1 MHFLEVLL
9 KFKRIY
15 IVPSPCMHGLICATS
30 IFFNLNSAD
39 SCTQDSVGVFFALFC
54 DTWWLNDAGAV
65 ALLLLLAVSLLC
77 AYELS
82 AVYVT
87 AGRSASSRF
96 SPSAFFFGVSAIAM
110 GINMLFICKMVFHG
124 EWSDLVKLFSFF
136 VLPLDIQMWLFQYF
150 WRMNKNAYPGC
161 SALVICISSPLPLN
175 LYSLLG
181 FKDRWKWWWLC
192 NSLTWCRW
200 LFD

>member
-1 MHFLEVLL
+1 M
-9 KFKRIY
+9 
-15 IVPSPCMHGLICATS
+15 
-30 IFFNLNSAD
+30 
-39 SCTQDSVGVFFALFC
+39 
-54 DTWWLNDAGAV
+54 NDAGAV

-124 EWSDLVKLFSFF
+124 EWSDLVQLFSF
-136 VLPLDIQMWLFQYF
+136 LYDLWIY
-150 WRMNKNAYPGC
+150 KCHY
-161 SALVICISSPLPLN
+161 LN
-175 LYSLLG
+175 TSEE
-181 FKDRWKWWWLC
+181 
-192 NSLTWCRW
+192 
-200 LFD
+200 

>member
-1 MHFLEVLL
+1 MSKL
-9 KFKRIY
+9 
-15 IVPSPCMHGLICATS
+15 
-30 IFFNLNSAD
+30 
-39 SCTQDSVGVFFALFC
+39 CTF
-54 DTWWLNDAGAV
+54 AGAV

-124 EWSDLVKLFSFF
+124 EEHL
-136 VLPLDIQMWLFQYF
+136 
-150 WRMNKNAYPGC
+150 
-161 SALVICISSPLPLN
+161 
-175 LYSLLG
+175 LY
-181 FKDRWKWWWLC
+181 
-192 NSLTWCRW
+192 
-200 LFD
+200 